1 MKVSNELLMEEIA
14 QLKAGYPPQSEF
26 QKIIRGKHLLS
37 NKKRRI
43 HRKKRKNTVHLQWN
57 LFVCD

>member
-14 QLKAGYPPQSEF
+14 QLKAGCPPQSEF

-43 HRKKRKNTVHLQWN
+43 HRKKRKNAVHLQ
-57 LFVCD
+57 